1 MQLSL
6 TGGVADMQRY
16 IKMCCGSQL
25 STFQARWRITICR
38 SPTVG
43 NIHELFAGAATW
55 MSACVVSICSR
66 NSDEGDNSVLD
77 MRSTE
82 KKEERGAMCE
92 EVISA

>member
-1 MQLSL
+1 MNA
-6 TGGVADMQRY
+6 TFFDWGCGRY
-16 IKMCCGSQL
+16 AKIHQDVLWFSAKHISSSMEDYYLQ
-25 STFQARWRITICR
+25 I
-38 SPTVG
+38 G